1 MNKEL
6 IERLEI
12 NMENAKMLGRIE
24 GIVSNLKLYSDHFES
39 KPIRSYFENELKR
52 IVESV
57 NNIKL

>member
-6 IERLEI
+6 INRLEI

-24 GIVSNLKLYSDHFES
+24 GIVSNLRLYSDHFES
-39 KPIRSYFENELKR
+39 KPIKSYFENELNR
-52 IVESV
+52 IKESV

>member
-1 MNKEL
+1 MNKDY

-24 GIVSNLKLYSDHFES
+24 GIVSNLELYSDHFES
-39 KPIRSYFENELKR
+39 NPIKSYFKNELKR
-52 IVESV
+52 INKSI

>member
-24 GIVSNLKLYSDHFES
+24 GIVSNLRLYSDQFES
-39 KPIRSYFENELKR
+39 EPIKSYFENELKR

>member
-6 IERLEI
+6 INRLEI

-24 GIVSNLKLYSDHFES
+24 GIVSNLELYSDHFES
-39 KPIRSYFENELKR
+39 NPIKSYFKNELKR
-52 IVESV
+52 INKSI

>member
-24 GIVSNLKLYSDHFES
+24 GIVSNLRLYSDHFES
-39 KPIRSYFENELKR
+39 KPIKSYFENELKR

>member
-6 IERLEI
+6 INRLEI

-24 GIVSNLKLYSDHFES
+24 GIVSNLRLYSDHFES
-39 KPIRSYFENELKR
+39 KPIKSYFENELKR
-52 IVESV
+52 INESV

>member
-24 GIVSNLKLYSDHFES
+24 GIVSNLRLYSDHFES
-39 KPIRSYFENELKR
+39 EPIKSYFENELKR

>member
-1 MNKEL
+1 MNKDY

-39 KPIRSYFENELKR
+39 KPIKSYFENELNR
-52 IVESV
+52 ISERIC
-57 NNIKL
+57 N

>member
-6 IERLEI
+6 IDRLEI

-24 GIVSNLKLYSDHFES
+24 GIVSNLRLYSDHFES
-39 KPIRSYFENELKR
+39 KPIKSYFENELNR
-52 IVESV
+52 IKESV

>member
-1 MNKEL
+1 MNKEF

-24 GIVSNLKLYSDHFES
+24 GIASNLKLYSDHFES
-39 KPIRSYFENELKR
+39 KPIKSYFENELKR
-52 IVESV
+52 IIESV